1 MAERGLRK
9 TLTGKVVSDKM
20 NKTIVVEVSDK
31 VKDATY
37 QKYVSR
43 RTRYKAH
50 DEQNECGV
58 GDVVT
63 IQESR
68 PLSKD
73 KRWRLL
79 EVKTRA
85 IR

>member
-20 NKTIVVEVSDK
+20 DKTIVVEVSDK
-31 VKDATY
+31 VKDVTY

-50 DEQNECGV
+50 DESNECGV

-68 PLSKD
+68 PLSKE

>member
-20 NKTIVVEVSDK
+20 DKTIVVEVSDK
-31 VKDATY
+31 VKDPTY

-50 DEQNECGV
+50 DERNECGV

-68 PLSKD
+68 PLSKQ

-79 EVKTRA
+79 EIKTRA

>member
-20 NKTIVVEVSDK
+20 DKTIVVEVSDK
-31 VKDATY
+31 VKDQTY

-50 DEQNECGV
+50 DERNECGI

-68 PLSKD
+68 PLSKQ

-85 IR
+85 VR